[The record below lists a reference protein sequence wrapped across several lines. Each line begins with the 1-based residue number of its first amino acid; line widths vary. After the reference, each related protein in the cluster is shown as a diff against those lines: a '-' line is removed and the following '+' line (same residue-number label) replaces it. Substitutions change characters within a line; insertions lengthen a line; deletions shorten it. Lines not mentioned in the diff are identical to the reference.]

1 MNEIKNRERP
11 SGHPD
16 LLSVMFLVAIAAC
29 LVLIAVGVV
38 QGDLAE
44 VWQTGATP

>member
-1 MNEIKNRERP
+1 MNEIKNRER
-11 SGHPD
+11 SFDRPD

-38 QGDLAE
+38 QGELAE
-44 VWQTGATP
+44 VWQTGSTP